1 MKIDKFNKLKLKLEV
16 FKLEQNYLTLDRI
29 LYYFSFLGNIFL
41 IYFGYFFVKSV
52 TNSIPALFPFQ
63 DMFFTIFVGLFLTG
77 YELTKRFTLEQF
89 FTTVLQVK
97 KMTGGIFVAGMICC
111 FLIAGSFYLS
121 IKGAHRLVDNSE
133 TIAVAVDSTITQ
145 KQDSVAKYWNSKIQ
159 YQLSQPARTRIDRQ
173 RRDSTVNSYEQIK
186 DEKIQQLEAKT
197 QIKANTAIDK
207 NTENS
212 TAFLFITIFLELIV
226 LIGVGFDAFYTLGS
240 YEETKKLLQT
250 PKFKQLELNLK
261 LLKLYYQNGK
271 KVVGDQTLS
280 FNKFQSLV
288 QTQKIDASQ
297 KDLKAFTV
305 LCQELD
311 IVKEFRGRKKQFM
324 ITYQE
329 AKDLLENQEVI

>member
-16 FKLEQNYLTLDRI
+16 FKLEQNYLTLDKI

-133 TIAVAVDSTITQ
+133 IIATAVDSTTTL
-145 KQDSVAKYWNSKIQ
+145 KQDSIAKYYDKEIA
-159 YQLSQPARTRIDRQ
+159 YYRSQPGSRKADRIYK
-173 RRDSTVNSYEQIK
+173 DSIVNVLQQAK
-186 DEKIQQLEAKT
+186 DAKILQLETKT
-197 QIKANTAIDK
+197 QTKANTAMDK
-207 NTENS
+207 NMENS

-288 QTQKIDASQ
+288 QTQKITASQ
-297 KDLKAFTV
+297 KDLKTFTV

-311 IVKEFRGRKKQFM
+311 IVKEFKGRKKEFM

>member
-1 MKIDKFNKLKLKLEV
+1 MRLEKYNKLKLKLEV
-16 FKLEQNYLTLDRI
+16 FRLEQNYFTLDKV

-41 IYFGYFFVKSV
+41 IYFGYFFVKSI
-52 TNSIPALFPFQ
+52 TNTIPSLFPFQ
-63 DMFFTIFVGLFLTG
+63 ETFFTIFIALFLTG

-89 FTTVLQVK
+89 FIGVLQIK
-97 KMTGGIFVAGMICC
+97 KLTTGLFIGGMICS

-121 IKGAHRLVDNSE
+121 IKGAHRLVDNTE
-133 TIAVAVDSTITQ
+133 KININADANITS
-145 KQDSVAKYWNSKIQ
+145 KQDSISAYYEKEILY
-159 YQLSQPARTRIDRQ
+159 YRSQPARSRVERML
-173 RRDSTVNSYEQIK
+173 RDSIVGALRAEK
-186 DEKIQQLEAKT
+186 DDKILKVETKT
-197 QIKANTAIDK
+197 LQKTNDK
-207 NTENS
+207 VVKNEENA
-212 TAFLFITIFLELIV
+212 TAFLFITIFLEMIV
-226 LIGVGFDAFYTLGS
+226 LIGVGFDAFYTIGS
-240 YEETKKLLQT
+240 YQETKKLLQT

-297 KDLKAFTV
+297 KDLKTFIV

-311 IVKEFRGRKKQFM
+311 IIKEFRGKKKEFM
-324 ITYQE
+324 MSYQE

>member
-1 MKIDKFNKLKLKLEV
+1 MKIDKFNRLRLKLEV
-16 FKLEQNYLTLDRI
+16 FKLEQNYITLDRI

-52 TNSIPALFPFQ
+52 TNSIPTLFPFQ
-63 DMFFTIFVGLFLTG
+63 EIFFTVFIALFLTG

-89 FTTVLQVK
+89 FTGILQVK
-97 KMTGGIFVAGMICC
+97 KLTGQIFIGGMICS

-121 IKGAHRLVDNSE
+121 IKGAQRLVDNSE
-133 TIAVAVDSTITQ
+133 MITAAVDSTSNQ
-145 KQDSVAKYWNSKIQ
+145 KADSIAKYYDKEIAYYRSQPGSRKADRIYRDSV
-159 YQLSQPARTRIDRQ
+159 
-173 RRDSTVNSYEQIK
+173 VNSLQQAK
-186 DEKIQQLEAKT
+186 DAKVQQLETKT
-197 QIKANTAIDK
+197 QAKANTAVDK
-207 NTENS
+207 NLENS

-250 PKFKQLELNLK
+250 PKFKQLDLNLK

-271 KVVGDQTLS
+271 KVIGDQTLS

-288 QTQKIDASQ
+288 QTQKIDCSQ
-297 KDLKAFTV
+297 KDLRSFIV

-311 IVKEFRGRKKQFM
+311 VIKEFRGRKKEFM
-324 ITYQE
+324 LTYQQ

>member
-16 FKLEQNYLTLDRI
+16 FKLEQNYMTLDKV

-41 IYFGYFFVKSV
+41 IYFGYFFVKSI
-52 TNSIPALFPFQ
+52 TNTIPPLFPFQ
-63 DMFFTIFVGLFLTG
+63 DMFFTIFVALFLTG

-89 FTTVLQVK
+89 FTSILQVK
-97 KMTGGIFVAGMICC
+97 KLTTGIFIGGMICS

-133 TIAVAVDSTITQ
+133 TISIATDSTTTL
-145 KQDSVAKYWNSKIQ
+145 KQDSIAKYYDKEIA
-159 YQLSQPARTRIDRQ
+159 YYRSQPGSRKADRIY
-173 RRDSTVNSYEQIK
+173 RDSVVSSLQQTK
-186 DEKIQQLEAKT
+186 DAKVQQLEAKT
-197 QIKANTAIDK
+197 QTKANTALDK
-207 NTENS
+207 NMENS
-212 TAFLFITIFLELIV
+212 TAFLFITIFLEMIV

-240 YEETKKLLQT
+240 FEETKKLLQT

-271 KVVGDQTLS
+271 KIVGDQTLS

-288 QTQKIDASQ
+288 QNQKIDSSQ
-297 KDLKAFTV
+297 KDLKSFIV

-311 IVKEFRGRKKQFM
+311 IIKEFRGRKKQFM
-324 ITYQE
+324 IPYQE

>member
-63 DMFFTIFVGLFLTG
+63 DMFFTIFVALFLTG

-89 FTTVLQVK
+89 FITILQVK

-145 KQDSVAKYWNSKIQ
+145 KQDSVAKYYDNEILYYRNQS
-159 YQLSQPARTRIDRQ
+159 ARTRSDKKY
-173 RRDSTVNSYEQIK
+173 RDSIVNVLQQTK
-186 DEKIQQLEAKT
+186 DTKIQQIEAKT
-197 QIKANTAIDK
+197 EAKTGTALEK
-207 NTENS
+207 NSENS
-212 TAFLFITIFLELIV
+212 AAFLFITIFLELIV

>member
-41 IYFGYFFVKSV
+41 IYFGYFFVKSI
-52 TNSIPALFPFQ
+52 TDTIPPLFPFQ

-89 FTTVLQVK
+89 FTGLLQIK
-97 KMTGGIFVAGMICC
+97 KLTTSLFLGGMICS

-133 TIAVAVDSTITQ
+133 IISIVTDSTVAL
-145 KQDSVAKYWNSKIQ
+145 KQDSIAKYYDKEIA
-159 YQLSQPARTRIDRQ
+159 YYRSQPGRRKADRIY
-173 RRDSTVNSYEQIK
+173 RDSVVNSLQQAK
-186 DEKIQQLEAKT
+186 DVKVQQLEAKT
-197 QIKANTAIDK
+197 QTKANTAMDK
-207 NTENS
+207 NMENS
-212 TAFLFITIFLELIV
+212 TAFLFITIFLEMIV

-240 YEETKKLLQT
+240 FEETKKLLQT

-271 KVVGDQTLS
+271 KIVGDQTLS

-288 QTQKIDASQ
+288 QNQKVDCSQ
-297 KDLKAFTV
+297 KDLRSFII

-311 IVKEFRGRKKQFM
+311 IIKEFRGRKKQFM
-324 ITYQE
+324 ISYQE